1 MAINFTDLIA
11 ISILRKTETTVST
24 NQASIYTP
32 LYTYSSNIFLSVQR
46 ITLQFMGQNIKSL
59 AVLRRLCARVFV
71 AEYLENG

>member
-46 ITLQFMGQNIKSL
+46 ITLQFSWDRM
-59 AVLRRLCARVFV
+59 
-71 AEYLENG
+71 